1 MFISTSPVPDRR
13 SGKNDLISYVPL
25 ELPAGQTRAAG
36 IFSNLYSKE
45 NRQIVCL
52 VPSGKFCRYF
62 MLSNSTPEVIT
73 VFPASDIYL
82 IFCTQFLSCGG
93 RKCPTLGESGEA
105 VPGKRDR
112 GVCTRKS
119 PGTLQKSPPA
129 LGGYPGAF
137 LLPFSFLNS
146 LQVQRRRIIIAFYHR
161 ERLQGHQFFTR
172 GSFVISNDPWR
183 VVGLKRTHPTPMY
196 SENKY

>member
-1 MFISTSPVPDRR
+1 MQGHSAE
-13 SGKNDLISYVPL
+13 SGLFSIFPQKRKHHGVWDPTPLRNDLLNWNSVCGVGTWRGPSTL
-25 ELPAGQTRAAG
+25 THELTSHPVT
-36 IFSNLYSKE
+36 
-45 NRQIVCL
+45 
-52 VPSGKFCRYF
+52 
-62 MLSNSTPEVIT
+62 
-73 VFPASDIYL
+73 
-82 IFCTQFLSCGG
+82 
-93 RKCPTLGESGEA
+93 ESGEA

-183 VVGLKRTHPTPMY
+183 VVGLKRTHPNPMY

>member
-1 MFISTSPVPDRR
+1 MR
-13 SGKNDLISYVPL
+13 SRSRALSLARERAPSMHAYMHAEGSGRV
-25 ELPAGQTRAAG
+25 GSRAAYACMYACPRHPWAPDTH
-36 IFSNLYSKE
+36 SATAAA
-45 NRQIVCL
+45 RRRMRAIVRGRGRILGKPHPKKVRGL
-52 VPSGKFCRYF
+52 VRVF
-62 MLSNSTPEVIT
+62 MRT
-73 VFPASDIYL
+73 
-82 IFCTQFLSCGG
+82 
-93 RKCPTLGESGEA
+93 ESGEA

-119 PGTLQKSPPA
+119 PGTPQKSPPA
-129 LGGYPGAF
+129 LGGYPGDF
-137 LLPFSFLNS
+137 LLPFGFLNS

-183 VVGLKRTHPTPMY
+183 VVGLKSTHPNPMY